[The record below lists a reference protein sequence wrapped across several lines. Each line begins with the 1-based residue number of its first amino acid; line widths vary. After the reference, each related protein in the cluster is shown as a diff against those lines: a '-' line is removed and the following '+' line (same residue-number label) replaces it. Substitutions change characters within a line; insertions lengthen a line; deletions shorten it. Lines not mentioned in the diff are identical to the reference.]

1 MKRTLVLWVVALV
14 STVAAGSRLMA
25 QPAPAD
31 AAALRANVERR
42 FDVLPLRDGVAL
54 RPRTALRDVRSIE
67 ITTGVIAVDGQPVSG
82 AELRNRLGA
91 DADLV
96 LQLSYLNDADRRA
109 LFTPDAPPAA
119 SSPSTSPAVS
129 DPVAPPD
136 ADVEPPSR
144 RTRRSRSRD
153 DDIVGIGFR
162 GVSVREGQVVD
173 GDVVAV
179 GGSARI
185 DGDVR
190 GDVVAVGGSV
200 RLGPRANVSNNV
212 VVIGGRLD
220 RDPSSTIGGQVQEIG
235 LGNVDFGNWRW
246 PSTTSGA
253 YRTYWESM
261 FGSTLALFGTLTR
274 LAIFCL
280 LAAVVI
286 LIGHQY
292 AERAGERAT
301 REPLK
306 SGATGFLSQLLFVP
320 LLVIIILVLVVTIV
334 GIPLLLLLP
343 FVFLALFIVGVV
355 GFAGVAERVGQAISR
370 RTGWSTANP
379 YATTSL
385 GIALIMLPTLLSR
398 VIGLAG
404 GVMFPMSIGLGLIG
418 GLVEYLAWTIGFGA
432 LALARFDRG
441 SPTAASDVTPATSF

>member
-1 MKRTLVLWVVALV
+1 MKRTLALCVLTLA
-14 STVAAGSRLMA
+14 STVATGSRLMA

-31 AAALRANVERR
+31 ASALRASVERR

-54 RPRTALRDVRSIE
+54 RPRSTLRDVRSIE

-82 AELRNRLGA
+82 AELRNKLGA

-96 LQLSYLNDADRRA
+96 LQLSYLSDENRRA
-109 LFTPDAPPAA
+109 LFAPAA
-119 SSPSTSPAVS
+119 PLAPTSPA
-129 DPVAPPD
+129 APPSVSTPIEPRD
-136 ADVEPPSR
+136 PDLEPPPRS
-144 RTRRSRSRD
+144 TRRSRGRD
-153 DDIVGIGFR
+153 GDIVGIGFR

-173 GDVVAV
+173 GDVVSV

-235 LGNVDFGNWRW
+235 LGNIDVGAWRW
-246 PSTTSGA
+246 PSASLDPD
-253 YRTYWESM
+253 RSYWRSI
-261 FGSTLALFGTLTR
+261 FGSTLALFGTITR
-274 LAIFCL
+274 LAILCL
-280 LAAVVI
+280 LAALVI

-306 SGATGFLSQLLFVP
+306 SGATGFLSQLLFIP
-320 LLVIIILVLVVTIV
+320 LLVITILVLVVTIV
-334 GIPLLLLLP
+334 GILLLP
-343 FVFLALFIVGVV
+343 LLPFLFLALFIVGVV
-355 GFAGVAERVGQAISR
+355 GFAGVAERVGQAISG

-404 GVMFPMSIGLGLIG
+404 GMLFPMSVGLGVLG

-441 SPTAASDVTPATSF
+441 TRMAAAGESGL